1 MTPERWQ
8 QITKVFNDA
17 LARDATARGAFL
29 DEACAADRELRAE
42 VNALL
47 EAHHDAGSFG
57 EAPIFTAVDPA
68 SPLASPATVL
78 NRPDAPTVDSDPSKT
93 PDPRRVPWWMAV
105 IAASF
110 VATFV
115 LFLYMVIWGPAD
127 PLGITA
133 TFAGNTL
140 EIRALAPDSP
150 FAKGG
155 LLAGDRV
162 LSIDGLPMRVPRDW
176 TAAQGNFQVGQPH
189 VWLVSR
195 EGENVRLEVVF
206 PPARILQRLIDGYVQ
221 ILSLVFSALP
231 LGLLI
236 AWKRP
241 HDPVARIGAW
251 FIVTAAFAFG
261 FPPGWAVI
269 WRELPTLIQAVLW
282 IPQISRFVLEGIFL
296 SFFLVFPRR
305 LLTRRWLWFV
315 LWAPVLATL
324 PWRIA
329 AFYAVIE
336 PGQTVTV
343 PPWILQAGFART
355 IVYLV
360 AGIVLLAIGYRRVLD
375 LNEKRRVRVLMVG
388 TALSV
393 MSALVI
399 AWFDGF
405 QGRLNG
411 PFLFVVYAVIPLITA
426 CPLSL
431 AYAILRH
438 RVFDIHVIIR
448 QGLQYALA
456 RGTVIGVVPAIGAL
470 LILDL
475 ALNSQEPL
483 ATILQSRG
491 WIYAGLTGLA
501 LITYWQRKPWLE
513 ALDRRFFRERYNAQ
527 RVLRDVVE
535 EIREAR
541 SFERVSP
548 RVVAR
553 IETALHP
560 EFVSLMVR
568 QPDEPHFRP
577 LASFPSGKT
586 TLSLPA
592 DGKLAALMRATEKP
606 LDGLLTNSSW
616 FERRLHREESQWV
629 RRARIDLLVPV
640 AIAAGRKEVLLALGV
655 KRSEVPYTRED
666 QELLEAIASS
676 LGFLLEQTGAGG
688 KPSAEM
694 FEECPECGACYDFAS
709 AKCAADGAAL
719 TPMHLPRILVGRY
732 RLERRRGRGGMGTV
746 YEAAD
751 SALERRVAI
760 KVIRDDWVGSI
771 EAAQRFRREAR
782 AAAGF
787 SHPNVVTV
795 HDYGVEADTRGFLV
809 MELLEGRS
817 LRDELQL
824 HGRLDPSRARWIL
837 RGVCAAVEAAHR
849 RQLIHRDLKPEN
861 IFLAE
866 GGDASGEVVKV
877 LDFGIAKFLGPAG
890 NDAAT
895 RLTAATGVVV
905 GTPAYMSPEQRLGGS
920 PDVQWD
926 LWALAVVAY
935 ELLTGHIPS
944 AAAPTAWDQHALFA
958 RCFDTDQA
966 KRPRSAAEFL
976 RLVQDL
982 SSTT

>member
-8 QITKVFNDA
+8 QITQVFDAA
-17 LARDATARGAFL
+17 LARNASSRNVFL
-29 DEACAADRELRAE
+29 DEACAADRDLRAE
-42 VNALL
+42 VDALL
-47 EAHHDAGSFG
+47 EGHRDAGSFG
-57 EAPIFTAVDPA
+57 ETPVFTASD
-68 SPLASPATVL
+68 LASPHSSTG
-78 NRPDAPTVDSDPSKT
+78 DSEFSSPAGG
-93 PDPRRVPWWMAV
+93 RRMPWWMVV

-115 LFLYMVIWGPAD
+115 FFLYSTIWGPAD
-127 PLGITA
+127 PTGIAA
-133 TFAGNTL
+133 TFAGNTMEL
-140 EIRALAPDSP
+140 RSVVADSP

-155 LLAGDRV
+155 LQARDRV

-176 TAAQGNFQVGQPH
+176 TAATGNFRIGLPH

-195 EGENVRLEVVF
+195 QGENVRLEIVF
-206 PPARILQRLIDGYVQ
+206 PRARLQQRLIDGYVQ
-221 ILSLVFSALP
+221 VLSLVLSALP

-251 FIVTAAFAFG
+251 FILTAAFAFG

-269 WRELPTLIQAVLW
+269 WRELPTPVQVFMW

-296 SFFLVFPRR
+296 TLFLVFPRR
-305 LLTRRWLWFV
+305 LITRPWIWIL
-315 LWAPVLATL
+315 LWAPVVATL
-324 PWRIA
+324 PWRVI
-329 AFYAVIE
+329 AFYGVIQ
-336 PGQTVTV
+336 PGQTAAV

-355 IVYLV
+355 MVYLA
-360 AGIVLLAIGYRRVLD
+360 AGIIVLAVGYRRLLD

-393 MSALVI
+393 MSALI
-399 AWFDGF
+399 TAWFDGF

-411 PFLFVVYAVIPLITA
+411 PFLFVVYTVFPLNTA
-426 CPLSL
+426 CPVSL

-438 RVFDIHVIIR
+438 RVFDIQVIIR
-448 QGLQYALA
+448 QGLQYAMA

-470 LILDL
+470 LVLDL

-483 ATILQSRG
+483 AAILQSRG
-491 WIYAGLTGLA
+491 WIYAALSGLA
-501 LITYWQRKPWLE
+501 LITYWQRQPWLE

-541 SFERVSP
+541 SFERVAP

-553 IETALHP
+553 IETALHC
-560 EFVSLMVR
+560 ELVSVMVR
-568 QPDEPHFRP
+568 QPDEAQFRP
-577 LASFPSGKT
+577 LASFPSGNT

-592 DGKLAALMRATEKP
+592 NSKLAALMRALEKP
-606 LDGLLTNSSW
+606 LEGLLTNSSW
-616 FERRLHREESQWV
+616 LEQRLPREESQWA
-629 RRARIDLLVPV
+629 RRARIDLLVPI
-640 AIAAGRKEVLLALGV
+640 ATAAGHKEALLALGV
-655 KRSEVPYTRED
+655 KRSEEPYTRED

-676 LGFLLEQTGAGG
+676 LGLLLEQTGPAG
-688 KPSAEM
+688 KPET

-709 AKCAADGAAL
+709 AKCAADGATL
-719 TPMHLPRILVGRY
+719 TTMHLPRTLVGRY
-732 RLERRRGRGGMGTV
+732 RLERRRGQGGMGTV

-760 KVIRDDWVGSI
+760 KVIRDDWVGSV

-787 SHPNVVTV
+787 AHPNVVTV

-817 LRDELQL
+817 LRDELEL
-824 HGRLDPSRARWIL
+824 HERLDSARALWVL
-837 RGVCAAVEAAHR
+837 RGVCGAVEAAHR

-861 IFLAE
+861 IFLATSE
-866 GGDASGEVVKV
+866 DHSGEVVKV
-877 LDFGIAKFLGPAG
+877 LDFGIAKFLAPAG

-895 RLTAATGVVV
+895 RLTAATGVIV
-905 GTPAYMSPEQRLGGS
+905 GTPAYMSPEQLLGGS
-920 PDVQWD
+920 PNVQWD

-935 ELLTGHIPS
+935 EILTGHLPS
-944 AAAPTAWDQHALFA
+944 AAATTAWDQHAFFA
-958 RCFDTDQA
+958 RCFDTNPA
-966 KRPRSAAEFL
+966 KRPPSAAEFL
-976 RLVQDL
+976 RQLEAAL
-982 SSTT
+982 SGRPNQFRNTV